1 MQITLTNSEG
11 LTRELRVVVPA
22 ADIETKLV
30 GRLTEIGQTVTIPGF
45 RPGKVPML
53 LLRKRFGEAI
63 RGEVLE
69 KTIQDATTSAITE
82 HNFRPALQPK
92 IELVTFEQG
101 KDLEYKLNVEV
112 LPEIEPMDFGSL
124 SLERVKAEVGEEE
137 IAAAL
142 KRVAEQRKQFKPLPA
157 GTPAAAGHEVL
168 FDMVGRV
175 DGEIYEGGSAN
186 DFVLE
191 LGSNRFV
198 PGFEEQLIGA
208 TAGSNLKVKVT
219 FADDY
224 WMEKV
229 RGKEVEFDV
238 SLKEV
243 RAAEAVTVD
252 DDLGKALGLE
262 NLETLKGAIREQL
275 DRDYAQ
281 VTRARLKRQL
291 LDKLADGHSFEVP
304 PGMLNQEFEQIWK
317 QVEEATRRGQPDED
331 DKGKTEDE
339 IKARYRDIANRRVR
353 LGLLLSEV
361 GRRNNITVTQDDLN
375 RAMSEQARRFPGQ
388 EMQVFRYFQ
397 QNPQAMHELHAPI
410 FEDKVIDFIVALAK
424 VDERRV
430 PVTELLADPDG
441 GAPAEAAAKDEAQAA
456 EAEGEKPKPKARR
469 RSRKADAGEGG

>member
-22 ADIETKLV
+22 ADIETKLT
-30 GRLTEIGQTVTIPGF
+30 GRLTEIAQTVQIPGF
-45 RPGKVPML
+45 RPGKVPMP
-53 LLRKRFGEAI
+53 LLRKRFGDAV

-69 KTIQDATTSAITE
+69 RTIQDATSNAITE
-82 HNFRPALQPK
+82 HKFRPALQPK

-112 LPEIEPMDFGSL
+112 LPEFEPMDFGSVA
-124 SLERVKAEVGEEE
+124 LERLKAEVNEEE
-137 IAAAL
+137 VAAAL
-142 KRVAEQRKQFKPLPA
+142 KRVAEQRKHFKPVPE
-157 GTPAAAGHEVL
+157 GTPAANGNEVV

-208 TAGSNLKVKVT
+208 TAGSDLRVKVT
-219 FADDY
+219 FPADY
-224 WMEKV
+224 WMEKL
-229 RGKEVEFDV
+229 RDKEVEFDV
-238 SLKEV
+238 KLKEV
-243 RAAEAVTVD
+243 RAAEQVAVD

-262 NLETLKGAIREQL
+262 NLETLKGAIHEQL

-281 VTRARLKRQL
+281 VTRSRLKRQL

-317 QVEEATRRGQPDED
+317 QVQEATQRGQPDED

-339 IKARYRDIANRRVR
+339 VKARYRDIALRRVR

-430 PVTELLADPDG
+430 PVAELLADPDG
-441 GAPAEAAAKDEAQAA
+441 AQAA
-456 EAEGEKPKPKARR
+456 PAGGAETEEAEPEAEKPKAKTRR
-469 RSRKADAGEGG
+469 RSRKAEAKGEGG

>member
-1 MQITLTNSEG
+1 MQITLTSSEG

-22 ADIETKLV
+22 ADIESKLT
-30 GRLTEIGQTVTIPGF
+30 GRLTEIGQTATIPGF
-45 RPGKVPML
+45 RPGKVPL
-53 LLRKRFGEAI
+53 PLLRKRFGDAV

-69 KTIQDATTSAITE
+69 RTIQDATSSAITE
-82 HNFRPALQPK
+82 HGIRPALQPK

-112 LPEIEPMDFGSL
+112 LPEIEPMDFGAL
-124 SLERVKAEVGEEE
+124 ELERVKAEVGEEE

-142 KRVAEQRKQFKPLPA
+142 KRVAEQRKQFKAAPA
-157 GTPAAAGHEVL
+157 GTPAAAGHEVV

-175 DGEIYEGGSAN
+175 DGEVYEGGSAN

-198 PGFEEQLIGA
+198 PGFEEQLLGA
-208 TAGSNLKVKVT
+208 TAGSNLKVKVK

-229 RGKEVEFDV
+229 RGREVEFDV
-238 SLKEV
+238 TLKEV
-243 RAAEAVTVD
+243 RAAEPVAID
-252 DDLGKALGLE
+252 DNLGKSLGLE
-262 NLETLKGAIREQL
+262 NLEALKGAIREQL

-291 LDKLADGHSFEVP
+291 LDKLAGNHSFEVP
-304 PGMLNQEFEQIWK
+304 PGMLAQEFDQIWK
-317 QVEEATRRGQPDED
+317 QVKEATERGQSDED
-331 DKGKTEDE
+331 DKGKSEE
-339 IKARYRDIANRRVR
+339 EVRARYRDIALRRVR
-353 LGLLLSEV
+353 LGLLLAEV

-397 QNPQAMHELHAPI
+397 QNPQAMHEFHAPI
-410 FEDKVIDFIVALAK
+410 FEDKVVDFIVALAK
-424 VDERRV
+424 VEERRV
-430 PVTELLADPDG
+430 PVAELLADPDSEASAAAE
-441 GAPAEAAAKDEAQAA
+441 APAEPEEAAAPTA
-456 EAEGEKPKPKARR
+456 KPKARR
-469 RSRKADAGEGG
+469 RSRKAEAGDGG